1 MSLNKTIDSLNYQI
15 DKMNYEATE
24 TTYIGDFELTF
35 YSKEQFPDSP
45 TSTGVMPEV
54 GRTIAVDPNVIP
66 YGTAVWIDGFGV
78 RYAEDTGSAIKGNRI
93 DVFVETTEEA
103 IQLGRKPNVSLYK
116 INKGVVK

>member
-15 DKMNYEATE
+15 DKMNDEVTE

-93 DVFVETTEEA
+93 DVFVETTERSDT
-103 IQLGRKPNVSLYK
+103 IRQKT
-116 INKGVVK
+116 